1 MSFSKMSTPKL
12 RLSPNSHNRNI
23 KKIIARNKE
32 VRKRDIKKADNSEL
46 RKKKYSTNSRR
57 KPKKKNNN
65 YVIDSNSNNNN
76 NTGNKKKLAPP
87 RRDSIE
93 EEILHTATIVA
104 KKREMLE
111 KFQTEKK
118 EYEARKLK
126 LEQML
131 AEREATLIKMQN
143 NRNTAQKRVNLMNN
157 EMYVTQKK
165 MLDVGGKNSEMRK
178 RLEQMREEVKN
189 QRAQAAS
196 LDGVIQDLRKS
207 KQGNQRMIERQQ
219 ANLNEKKQNKM
230 EMENERSE
238 LLRETISINNKI
250 NEEEKQLTLL
260 NRSSSEN
267 LKQIDVA
274 EQKNQK
280 LTRNVIH
287 KARQINRKQ
296 TPSPTTSTTT
306 TKINNPDFD
315 VNAFNAKEEKVNAII
330 NGNNSNGS
338 SSSSSSVRLKPKT
351 KNPNNN
357 SSSKRPT
364 EKPIP
369 RYGNN
374 NNPYS
379 NLQPLTLQRNPGTSN
394 SSNNNNISPISIHSD
409 ANLIVDN
416 NINSNND
423 NYMSD
428 GDDYFNNI
436 ADYIPNNN
444 NSDPLSPNVMEG
456 GGKKKPKPNRPSALL
471 MPDDIND
478 YETHV
483 KPPLTPVDKR
493 HITTQACRIWLE
505 SMDIDPSDGNISWQ
519 KGVQIGRGGNASVYQ
534 AMNRDTGIMIAVKEL
549 DMRKLDLT
557 TVISPKDNDTNSP
570 GGIGINRNKQRERLA
585 SKSNSKIAMIRKEI
599 KIMKKLSHQ
608 NIVKYLGTDILLVN
622 NRPQMYIL
630 MEYVSGGSLQNMY
643 REWGPI
649 NTRRI
654 RIYAR
659 QILHGLQYLHNFKF
673 DMGRHT
679 LLETTL
685 GDVEKGGIIHRDIK
699 CANILINENGVVKLA
714 DFGCSQIFVSVN
726 SISQNSN
733 NELLGTI
740 PWMAPEAINH
750 AKEHVGR
757 KSDIWS
763 FGCTIIE
770 MATARHPWPKSNN
783 IYSIMHKVA
792 STDATP
798 EIPES
803 LGEMGATFLQHC
815 FRRNQS
821 SRWSAG
827 HLLEDDFVKLTE
839 DELKD
844 QHKQT
849 IDWELLNSIEK

>member
-1 MSFSKMSTPKL
+1 M
-12 RLSPNSHNRNI
+12 
-23 KKIIARNKE
+23 KE
-32 VRKRDIKKADNSEL
+32 IF
-46 RKKKYSTNSRR
+46 
-57 KPKKKNNN
+57 
-65 YVIDSNSNNNN
+65 
-76 NTGNKKKLAPP
+76 
-87 RRDSIE
+87 
-93 EEILHTATIVA
+93 HTATIVA
-104 KKREMLE
+104 KRGNVGKISNRE
-111 KFQTEKK
+111 K

-165 MLDVGGKNSEMRK
+165 MLDIGGKNSEMRK
-178 RLEQMREEVKN
+178 RLEQMRVEVKN

-250 NEEEKQLTLL
+250 DEEEKQLTLL

-379 NLQPLTLQRNPGTSN
+379 NLQPRTLQRNPGTSN

-416 NINSNND
+416 NI
-423 NYMSD
+423 M
-428 GDDYFNNI
+428 
-436 ADYIPNNN
+436 
-444 NSDPLSPNVMEG
+444 
-456 GGKKKPKPNRPSALL
+456 
-471 MPDDIND
+471 
-478 YETHV
+478 
-483 KPPLTPVDKR
+483 
-493 HITTQACRIWLE
+493 Q
-505 SMDIDPSDGNISWQ
+505 Q
-519 KGVQIGRGGNASVYQ
+519 
-534 AMNRDTGIMIAVKEL
+534 
-549 DMRKLDLT
+549 
-557 TVISPKDNDTNSP
+557 
-570 GGIGINRNKQRERLA
+570 
-585 SKSNSKIAMIRKEI
+585 
-599 KIMKKLSHQ
+599 
-608 NIVKYLGTDILLVN
+608 
-622 NRPQMYIL
+622 
-630 MEYVSGGSLQNMY
+630 
-643 REWGPI
+643 
-649 NTRRI
+649 
-654 RIYAR
+654 
-659 QILHGLQYLHNFKF
+659 
-673 DMGRHT
+673 
-679 LLETTL
+679 
-685 GDVEKGGIIHRDIK
+685 
-699 CANILINENGVVKLA
+699 
-714 DFGCSQIFVSVN
+714 
-726 SISQNSN
+726 
-733 NELLGTI
+733 
-740 PWMAPEAINH
+740 
-750 AKEHVGR
+750 
-757 KSDIWS
+757 
-763 FGCTIIE
+763 
-770 MATARHPWPKSNN
+770 
-783 IYSIMHKVA
+783 
-792 STDATP
+792 
-798 EIPES
+798 
-803 LGEMGATFLQHC
+803 
-815 FRRNQS
+815 
-821 SRWSAG
+821 
-827 HLLEDDFVKLTE
+827 
-839 DELKD
+839 
-844 QHKQT
+844 
-849 IDWELLNSIEK
+849 